1 MTVAS
6 TVGVES
12 PTVLPDS
19 TNVRRKLLGLQVLR
33 FVAAFAVVLFHIG
46 SGFQIEFGL
55 KENIFGFGASGVDI
69 FFVISG
75 FIIAYTTD
83 EAKGAWQFCRRRIVR
98 IVPLYWTLTAGIV
111 LIALMK
117 PGLLNSTVVSGETIL
132 KSLFF
137 IPFEKVDGS
146 IQPLLFLGWS
156 LNYEMFFYAIY
167 AACIACGLRG
177 PLSPSMFIVVL
188 VAMGQ
193 FIQSENVAW
202 RFYTNPLMLEFV
214 FGILLYLAYVH
225 SAKLFVGRTW
235 LMLAIFV
242 ATIAI
247 RQMIPDLPWLLANGV
262 PAVVLTAAALSWSPP
277 RTRAITF
284 LVLLGDASYSL
295 YLSHPYVIQLAS
307 KLLPHQSGLMAQGL
321 AGIVACALS
330 IAVSIV
336 LYTMIE
342 RPAQALFNGLAA
354 RRQASSTLRKTEN
367 HI

>member
-1 MTVAS
+1 
-6 TVGVES
+6 
-12 PTVLPDS
+12 
-19 TNVRRKLLGLQVLR
+19 
-33 FVAAFAVVLFHIG
+33 
-46 SGFQIEFGL
+46 
-55 KENIFGFGASGVDI
+55 
-69 FFVISG
+69 
-75 FIIAYTTD
+75 
-83 EAKGAWQFCRRRIVR
+83 
-98 IVPLYWTLTAGIV
+98 
-111 LIALMK
+111 
-117 PGLLNSTVVSGETIL
+117 
-132 KSLFF
+132 
-137 IPFEKVDGS
+137 
-146 IQPLLFLGWS
+146 
-156 LNYEMFFYAIY
+156 FYAIY